1 MEWHLRF
8 GRLCGGRYSL
18 LAAHRCSRT
27 GAPYRSCRKGG
38 YGLPKITEKS
48 DNLRKVDIFSIF
60 QVLLWLLC
68 FYQESVRTV
77 LRGPEGFYTVTFN
90 HRTID
95 YRNSRFNLRFALRV
109 NFGTLRNSLHQFLL
123 FDSLMFIPTFSL
135 FRNFWPFPLLAR
147 FDLWDVAYMTSWGL
161 VLEPFGC
168 FHP

>member
-1 MEWHLRF
+1 MTSEVWTTLWRPLQPSGCTPVF
-8 GRLCGGRYSL
+8 EN
-18 LAAHRCSRT
+18 RCAIPQLSQGWVWPT
-27 GAPYRSCRKGG
+27 
-38 YGLPKITEKS
+38 KITEKS

-135 FRNFWPFPLLAR
+135 FWNFWRFPLLAR